1 MLLLIILSRR
11 LGYCLEKENT
21 VVIVFAVFL
30 SWCAGFLAQSFGEFI
45 GIRRDYPKG
54 KKDGQYV
61 NDRQWYD
68 FYVKYQDEVK
78 DNVKNAELV
87 ERFIV
92 IKEMCGNM
100 ASVLLLCGIVVLV
113 FECNALKGNWRYA
126 LIYLLFIFLFF
137 RMHRKHVRRQAEY
150 MKRVVDKKQST

>member
-1 MLLLIILSRR
+1 MESLRKILDTIYDKFILRDVMGKCVSGMLLLIVLSRR

-61 NDRQWYD
+61 NDR
-68 FYVKYQDEVK
+68 
-78 DNVKNAELV
+78 
-87 ERFIV
+87 
-92 IKEMCGNM
+92 
-100 ASVLLLCGIVVLV
+100 
-113 FECNALKGNWRYA
+113 
-126 LIYLLFIFLFF
+126 
-137 RMHRKHVRRQAEY
+137 
-150 MKRVVDKKQST
+150 